1 MMAKTRAA
9 IRQEARERAQKRQ
22 EAELAKRQRLID
34 GAAEVFE
41 TVAQM
46 DLIDEK
52 QDAAIAK
59 AQEKLEKEIAGIRR
73 KFDDERALLAE
84 QKADGVRSMLGIEGA
99 TVKDIAEAVELTQAE
114 VKSIKA
120 STPAQKESLDLT
132 AGGSSSA
139 TSGDGASTESDS
151 QVA

>member
-1 MMAKTRAA
+1 MAKTRAA

-22 EAELAKRQRLID
+22 EAELAKRQLLID
-34 GAAEVFE
+34 GATAVFE
-41 TVAQM
+41 TAAQI

-52 QDAAIAK
+52 QDEAIAK
-59 AQEKLEKEIAGIRR
+59 AQEKLEKEISGIRH
-73 KFDDERALLAE
+73 KFDEERSLLAE
-84 QKADGVRSMLGIEGA
+84 EKADGVRSMLNIEGA

-120 STPAQKESLDLT
+120 AMPAPKESLEFPT
-132 AGGSSSA
+132 AGSSA
-139 TSGDGASTESDS
+139 AADGEVDSVGAGS

>member
-1 MMAKTRAA
+1 MAKTRAA

-34 GAAEVFE
+34 GAAAVFE

-52 QDAAIAK
+52 QDEAIAK

-73 KFDDERALLAE
+73 KFDGERALLAE
-84 QKADGVRSMLGIEGA
+84 EKADGVRSMLGIEGA
-99 TVKDIAEAVELTQAE
+99 TVKDIAEAVELTQTE

-132 AGGSSSA
+132 AGGASSSA
-139 TSGDGASTESDS
+139 GNDDDSVGAGS

>member
-1 MMAKTRAA
+1 MAKTKTA

-34 GAAEVFE
+34 GATSVFE
-41 TVAQM
+41 TAAQI

-52 QDAAIAK
+52 QDEAIAK
-59 AQEKLEKEIAGIRR
+59 AREKLEKEISGIRA
-73 KFDDERALLAE
+73 KFDEERALLAE
-84 QKADGVRSMLGIEGA
+84 EKADGVRSMLSIEGA

-120 STPAQKESLDLT
+120 SMPAQKESLEFPT
-132 AGGSSSA
+132 SGSSVA
-139 TSGDGASTESDS
+139 ADGEVDSVGAGS

>member
-1 MMAKTRAA
+1 MAKTRAA

-34 GAAEVFE
+34 GAAAVFE

-84 QKADGVRSMLGIEGA
+84 EKADGVRSMLGIEGA

-132 AGGSSSA
+132 TSGSSST
-139 TSGDGASTESDS
+139 TSGDGASTEAAS

>member
-1 MMAKTRAA
+1 MAKTKTA

-34 GAAEVFE
+34 GATEVFE
-41 TVAQM
+41 TAAQI

-52 QDAAIAK
+52 QDEAIAK
-59 AQEKLEKEIAGIRR
+59 AQEKLEKEISGIRL
-73 KFDDERALLAE
+73 KFDEERALLAE
-84 QKADGVRSMLGIEGA
+84 EKADGVRSMLSIEGA

-120 STPAQKESLDLT
+120 SMPTQKESLEFPV
-132 AGGSSSA
+132 AGSSVA
-139 TSGDGASTESDS
+139 ADGTADSVGAGS

>member
-1 MMAKTRAA
+1 MAKTKTA

-34 GAAEVFE
+34 GATAVFE
-41 TVAQM
+41 TAAQI

-52 QDAAIAK
+52 QDEAIAK
-59 AQEKLEKEIAGIRR
+59 AREKLEKEISGIRA
-73 KFDDERALLAE
+73 KFDEERALLAE
-84 QKADGVRSMLGIEGA
+84 EKADGVRSMLSIEGA

-120 STPAQKESLDLT
+120 AMPAQKESLEFPKP
-132 AGGSSSA
+132 GSSVAADDEVDSV
-139 TSGDGASTESDS
+139 GAGS